1 MYIFI
6 AIGHHG
12 LTISNYANTL
22 KLF

>member
-12 LTISNYANTL
+12 LNISNYANTL